1 MLPDAGSNSRFH
13 VGIENSKKRTSAV
26 ATAST
31 KANFTKLQVSAVLQQ
46 PAACL
51 WYPIIMIWRLCAN
64 SSWASLSEFFK
75 NIFKFCIF
83 FFKLAL
89 PGREDPNLL
98 LAVNSNLDCLWTWH
112 KWFTSSQCSPP
123 KSTEYY
129 MLGLLKGF
137 CKSPVAGIR
146 LTMNRLDALH
156 RQAAVMFLNGCRNH
170 IPSRCC
176 LKCQH
181 KARHCLWLGLH
192 MNRRIAWRD
201 GRFEPNKYS
210 KNKDILYIQSA
221 IKLDKIGH
229 KIDPSIVFFLNH
241 F

>member
-1 MLPDAGSNSRFH
+1 
-13 VGIENSKKRTSAV
+13 
-26 ATAST
+26 
-31 KANFTKLQVSAVLQQ
+31 
-46 PAACL
+46 
-51 WYPIIMIWRLCAN
+51 
-64 SSWASLSEFFK
+64 
-75 NIFKFCIF
+75 
-83 FFKLAL
+83 
-89 PGREDPNLL
+89 
-98 LAVNSNLDCLWTWH
+98 
-112 KWFTSSQCSPP
+112 
-123 KSTEYY
+123 

-146 LTMNRLDALH
+146 LTMNRLDALQ
-156 RQAAVMFLNGCRNH
+156 RQPAVMFLNGCRNH

-229 KIDPSIVFFLNH
+229 KIDPSIVFFSIIFRLNPNPLCSPILH
-241 F
+241 LTPNISF